1 MLSDKEK
8 GQNPSKTLSIVAS
21 VYNEAEG
28 LELFHNT
35 LSDILQNMHIDFEV
49 IFVNDGSS
57 DGSDIIIDKLSK
69 SYDYCKAIHFSRNY
83 GHEAAMIAGIDNA
96 KGEAIIC
103 MDADL
108 QHPPS
113 SIPDMYQAY
122 REGTE
127 IINMIREDNADS
139 GFLKSFFSKM
149 FYRLLNKLSPVELVE
164 NASDFFLISHRVADI
179 LRHDF
184 RERNR
189 FIRGFIQIIGFKKSS
204 LTYSAT
210 SRQYGK
216 SKYSFFKL
224 LKLSFNAVVSFSKA
238 PLHLGM
244 IAGIIFA
251 LLAVIVGI
259 YSIIMH
265 ILGSPPP
272 GYTTIVV
279 FISFAFSVQF
289 FLIGFIGIYVGYN
302 FEESKKR
309 PIYIIDRISNNSSK
323 KANQ

>member
-1 MLSDKEK
+1 MVSDIEK
-8 GQNPSKTLSIVAS
+8 TQNPPKALSIVAS

-28 LELFHNT
+28 LEMFHKT
-35 LSDILQNMHIDFEV
+35 LSDELKSMHIGFEV

-57 DGSDIIIDKLSK
+57 DGSDTIIDRLAESH
-69 SYDYCKAIHFSRNY
+69 DHCKAIHFTRNY
-83 GHEAAMIAGIDNA
+83 GHEAAMIAGIDHA
-96 KGEAIIC
+96 SGEAIIC

-113 SIPDMYQAY
+113 SIPGMYQAY

-127 IINMIREDNADS
+127 IINMIREDNADA
-139 GFLKSFFSKM
+139 GFFKSFFSKM
-149 FYRLLNKLSPVELVE
+149 FYRILNKISPVELVE

-204 LTYSAT
+204 LTYRAT

-259 YSIIMH
+259 YSIVMH

-309 PIYIIDRISNNSSK
+309 PIYIIEHTNDGNVK
-323 KANQ
+323 E